1 MKILKHEK
9 SGKPASIQVDLQFF
23 VKVNIAAVID
33 LIQDTKF
40 YWKGVTIQIKKQ
52 KFCVK
57 S

>member
-40 YWKGVTIQIKKQ
+40 YWKGITIQIKKQ